1 MPPCCEF
8 PESNFRGRITAVITE
23 LNISEA
29 RRFTLLHRYVAVAE
43 LYERLSRRVDRVY
56 ACLRAVVTVG
66 SLVMPALLTLQ
77 RDSEAGVY
85 WGTFVLSLVVT
96 VSNAIIELFALQ
108 KRSRVYW
115 LTFKKLESEGWK
127 YAQSVG
133 KYAGREPADTFATFV
148 NNVETMCAAAVAE
161 ISAITPLPQLQRGA
175 APQPSAPPSDLEPGS
190 SSVAGTGVST
200 LIIGSEP
207 SQPLSFDQQAT

>member
-1 MPPCCEF
+1 MGGAPCCEF

-29 RRFTLLHRYVAVAE
+29 RRFTLLHRYVAVA
-43 LYERLSRRVDRVY
+43 
-56 ACLRAVVTVG
+56 G
-66 SLVMPALLTLQ
+66 
-77 RDSEAGVY
+77 
-85 WGTFVLSLVVT
+85 
-96 VSNAIIELFALQ
+96 
-108 KRSRVYW
+108 
-115 LTFKKLESEGWK
+115 LEVR
-127 YAQSVG
+127 VG

-161 ISAITPLPQLQRGA
+161 ILAITPLPQLQRGGGA
-175 APQPSAPPSDLEPGS
+175 AALSAAFRLGARH
-190 SSVAGTGVST
+190 SVAGTGVST